1 VLGPT
6 TDLPVAAVDAIA
18 RVAAA
23 ELGRVAAA
31 VPPTPAAELGRLAQP
46 PVDPFHGRFR
56 SPRPATARNR
66 LDGVS
71 ALTAERLLGALE
83 LTVAALDLPV
93 PSLVAALPTLPDDVR
108 RVGVAFS
115 STDSELTIELS
126 KLDAFVPGAVD
137 MVTYVVAELVGHP
150 EVAPLLVG
158 DGADE
163 AAIAAAHGS
172 RHLALAVVA
181 AVIVLRPLWPH
192 VTAPAIVG
200 AAIGVAVPILRTA
213 PMPAAYADAVLAKR
227 RAEYRLPR
235 HGGGQA
241 AVTNHVFTLA
251 EHPFESTVDFS
262 ANGLVTSI
270 PGGLAIR
277 TGLESGT
284 VSFTMRVVETPPE
297 PDLYLWQEVVE
308 ISWHAPAG
316 GAVVSGD
323 AGQRNAAPPWP
334 GDYRAL
340 VSARGRGEDREYYE
354 FVIWPSPAAE
364 PLVHKRSDRLGHQLR
379 GEPEPPSAPDA
390 VYHWVGSSVL
400 GEAATVTFVPGR
412 SSADVLRAFG
422 ADPAEPLPLLE
433 FQDRDYQNIDPWVC
447 VLDRPDGVIAVEFN
461 GWQGGDE
468 PVLRG
473 LSSPTGRA
481 ASMFWNV
488 NGTRR
493 LSVARDGV
501 VLASFDLRPEGTDS
515 PEVLALLADVD
526 LDDPYHGSAK
536 GLLAATRFTGIS
548 LTPEDLRRIAAA
560 DVGYAILPLLPELY
574 TEQLLA
580 DGTRRWPGHGPLD
593 ADTDL
598 LAALPADRLR
608 ELAWWAATFAVGH
621 SEISGH
627 PEVVASLAA
636 RALTPEA
643 ELLARRSGLFEG
655 QHHQL
660 WMALHNATN
669 PDPLGAA
676 IGALNAARYAV
687 PGHAADLLA
696 QARAQVT

>member
-1 VLGPT
+1 M
-6 TDLPVAAVDAIA
+6 AAV
-18 RVAAA
+18 
-23 ELGRVAAA
+23 

-46 PVDPFHGRFR
+46 PADPFPGRQ
-56 SPRPATARNR
+56 RPATARNR
-66 LDGVS
+66 LHGVS
-71 ALTAERLLGALE
+71 AQTAERLLGALE

-181 AVIVLRPLWPH
+181 AAIVLRPLWPH
-192 VTAPAIVG
+192 VTAPAIIG
-200 AAIGVAVPILRTA
+200 AAIGVAAPILRTA
-213 PMPAAYADAVLAKR
+213 PMPAGYADAVLAKR

-235 HGGGQA
+235 RGRGRA
-241 AVTNHVFTLA
+241 MVTDHVFTLA

-262 ANGLVTSI
+262 ANGLVTAI
-270 PGGLAIR
+270 PGGLAVR
-277 TGLESGT
+277 SGLESGS
-284 VSFTMRVVETPPE
+284 VSFTMRVVEAPPE
-297 PDLYLWQEVVE
+297 PDLSLWHEVVE

-323 AGQRNAAPPWP
+323 SGQRNLAPPWP

-340 VSARGRGEDREYYE
+340 VSARDRGEDREYYE
-354 FVIWPSPAAE
+354 LVIWPSPAAE
-364 PLVHKRSDRLGHQLR
+364 PLVHKHSDRLGYVLR
-379 GEPEPPSAPDA
+379 GEPEPPLVVAPDA
-390 VYHWVGSSVL
+390 VYHWVESSML
-400 GEAATVTFVPGR
+400 RDAATITFVPGR

-422 ADPAEPLPLLE
+422 ADPAKPLPLLE

-461 GWQGGDE
+461 GWQGSNQ

-473 LSSPTGRA
+473 LSSTGRA

-493 LSVARDGV
+493 LSVARDGT
-501 VLASFDLRPEGTDS
+501 VLASFDLRPEATDS

-526 LDDPYHGSAK
+526 LDDPYHLSAK
-536 GLLAATRFTGIS
+536 GLLAATRFTGIT
-548 LTPEDLRRIAAA
+548 LTPDDLRHIAAA

-580 DGTRRWPGHGPLD
+580 DGTRRWPGHGPLG

-608 ELAWWAATFAVGH
+608 ELAWWAAAFAVDH
-621 SEISGH
+621 SEISDH
-627 PEVVASLAA
+627 PEAVASLAA
-636 RALTPEA
+636 CALTPEA

-687 PGHAADLLA
+687 AGHAADLLA
-696 QARAQVT
+696 QARAQVGTP